1 MGGINQFN
9 SDRRIKAVLWDND
22 GVLVDTEGLYYEA
35 TRQILIDFDVSLTP
49 EQYKRYCL
57 QDNRGAWHLAQARGF
72 SRRDIEAARRR
83 RDDRYSDLLRTNSLL
98 NDGVRE
104 SLQALHGQVRMG
116 VATSSTRRHFDVIHA
131 STGLMEFFDFVV
143 TADDVAETKPSPEL
157 YLKALM
163 AADADGE
170 DAIVIED
177 SPRGLRAA
185 VSAGVP
191 CYIIPTHWTAD
202 GEYSSAAGV
211 LQSVRDV
218 PALVHAA

>member
-1 MGGINQFN
+1 MGER
-9 SDRRIKAVLWDND
+9 DTRIAAILWDND

-35 TRQILIDFDVSLTP
+35 TRQTLLDFDVSLTP
-49 EQYKRYCL
+49 DQYKRYCL
-57 QDNRGAWHLAQARGF
+57 HDNRGAWHLAQARGF
-72 SRRDIEAARRR
+72 TRRDIEAARKR
-83 RDDRYSDLLRTNSLL
+83 RDDRYSELLQSNSLL
-98 NDGVRE
+98 IDGVRE
-104 SLQALHGQVRMG
+104 TLEALHGRVRMG
-116 VATSSTRRHFDVIHA
+116 VATSSTRRHFDVIHE
-131 STGLMEFFDFVV
+131 STGLMDFFEFVI
-143 TADDVAETKPSPEL
+143 TADDVTETKPNPEL

-163 AADADGE
+163 AADTNSDN
-170 DAIVIED
+170 AIVIED